1 MAAVYLAS
9 YVVRRILLAVPTI
22 LGVTILVFFMIHLV
36 PGDPAVTLLG
46 PRATPELIARLHHTW
61 GLDRPLL
68 QQYGLFM
75 DRLVHGNLGQS
86 FFYQLPARTLIASR
100 MGATVLLLVMATL
113 FTVVVTIPLAIIAA
127 IRRDKWLD
135 HLVRSVPAVTLGM
148 PSFWVGIMLI
158 LVFGVR
164 LGVLPVGGYGV
175 TFPQHLES
183 LLLPALTIAV
193 AISPMTIRSLRSSMI
208 DVLEADYIR
217 TAKAKGVAP
226 ARVLV
231 RHALRNAL
239 IPMITVLSVNIGWM
253 VGGTVIV
260 EHVFALPGIGG
271 LMLDAIANRDFALV
285 QAITLVF
292 AILVILV
299 YLIADVSYSLI
310 DPRVRFD

>member
-1 MAAVYLAS
+1 MYLAS
-9 YVVRRILLAVPTI
+9 YVFKRILLAVPTI
-22 LGVTILVFFMIHLV
+22 FGVTILVFFMIHLV
-36 PGDPAVTLLG
+36 PGDPALTLLG
-46 PRATPELIARLHHTW
+46 PRATPELVARLHHVW
-61 GLDRPLL
+61 GLDRPLF
-68 QQYGLFM
+68 QQYLLFM
-75 DRLVHGNLGQS
+75 GRLAHGNLGES
-86 FFYQLPARTLIASR
+86 IFYQLPARTLIAAR
-100 MGATVLLLVMATL
+100 MGVTLQLLLMATL
-113 FTVVVTIPLAIIAA
+113 FTVVITVPLAILAA

-135 HLVRSVPAVTLGM
+135 HLVRSVPAITLGM
-148 PSFWVGIMLI
+148 PAFWVGIMLI

-164 LGVLPVGGYGV
+164 LGILPVGGYGV
-175 TFPQHLES
+175 TFPQHIES

-193 AISPMTIRSLRSSMI
+193 GISPMTIRSLRSSMI

-226 ARVLV
+226 TRVLV

-239 IPMITVLSVNIGWM
+239 IPMITVLSVNIGWL
-253 VGGTVIV
+253 VGGTVVV

-285 QAITLVF
+285 QAIALVF
-292 AILVILV
+292 AVLVILV